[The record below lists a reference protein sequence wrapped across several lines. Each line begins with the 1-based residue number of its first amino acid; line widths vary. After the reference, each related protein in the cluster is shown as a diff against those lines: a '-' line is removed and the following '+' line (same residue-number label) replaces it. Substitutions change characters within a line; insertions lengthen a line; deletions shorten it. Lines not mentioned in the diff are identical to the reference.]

1 MAGTAIP
8 YREIGGE
15 RVRVETED
23 NAHIL
28 LDFGDARFAVV
39 TCGFTMQQY
48 RGPAIE
54 LYGTEGTIQM
64 LGDDWDPNGYEMW
77 RNSAGCWECFN
88 ESRPDWP
95 WTDGLRHLVE
105 CVHEGRDPDL
115 PPEHALHVLE
125 VMLCANRPVGKAEF
139 VDVQSTI
146 APRKFNEPPRETQL
160 HRIHDRT
167 RM

>member
-1 MAGTAIP
+1 VP
-8 YREIGGE
+8 
-15 RVRVETED
+15 VETED
-23 NAHIL
+23 NAHVL

-39 TCGFTMQQY
+39 TCGFTIQQY

-54 LYGTEGTIQM
+54 LYGAEGTIQM

-77 RNSAGCWECFN
+77 QNSAGCWQCYN

-95 WTDGLRHLVE
+95 WTDGLRNLVE
-105 CVHEGRDPDL
+105 CVHEGRRPDL

-125 VMLCANRPVGKAEF
+125 VMLRAQQAGREGTFEEVY
-139 VDVQSTI
+139 TTM
-146 APRKFNEPPRETQL
+146 APRVFNEPPRETQL
-160 HRIHDRT
+160 QRIHDRT